1 MTSSADYNIYSE
13 KLDEEL
19 GVNIF
24 EIKKIPNSMSA
35 TRDFTTQLTLIIEFQ
50 SNVKLNFFE
59 ISGNE

>member
-24 EIKKIPNSMSA
+24 EIKKIPNSMPA
-35 TRDFTTQLTLIIEFQ
+35 TRDFTTEKTLIIEF
-50 SNVKLNFFE
+50 
-59 ISGNE
+59 